1 MEENRNLNEEA
12 EVLFTDAEP
21 DGFEAEA
28 CNEIELGG
36 SDELNNDAELDK
48 LYSDGAF
55 DGAEDGI
62 SNPTEEPSEDEKP
75 EYVPKNK
82 YESVLYRVYRDEGFS
97 EILRVASLFIVALTV
112 YAFFVHLLRMLEPAP
127 LAVIELLIITGVPF
141 VALSVM
147 RRLINA
153 PRPYE
158 LLEFYEKKPKGK
170 SGCSFP
176 SRHVFSVFV
185 IASVIVPTNIA
196 LGITLFILGAV
207 LGAMRVLLGVHFIR
221 DVVAG
226 ALIGAVSGAIG
237 LLTLFLI

>member
-1 MEENRNLNEEA
+1 MEENRNLNA
-12 EVLFTDAEP
+12 
-21 DGFEAEA
+21 EAEA
-28 CNEIELGG
+28 AEELFPETEADEKNETELDREIETEPCIDCSELCEVY
-36 SDELNNDAELDK
+36 DEK
-48 LYSDGAF
+48 
-55 DGAEDGI
+55 
-62 SNPTEEPSEDEKP
+62 PSEDEKP

-82 YESVLYRVYRDEGFS
+82 YESVLYRVYRDEGLS

-141 VALSVM
+141 AALSVM

-237 LLTLFLI
+237 LLTLYLI